1 MTKLSTAVTLA
12 CIALF
17 AHPALANDALGKWT
31 TFDDETNEAKSVIEV
46 YEEGATLSARIVSVL
61 KKEEPNPKCG
71 ACKDELKDQP
81 IEGLRIVWDMK
92 ADGEEWKGG
101 RILDPDNGKIYKAKM
116 SLDEDEDED
125 GAVLLVRGSLG
136 PFGRTQVWRRRDE

>member
-1 MTKLSTAVTLA
+1 MSKLSMAVTLA
-12 CIALF
+12 CMTLIAQQ
-17 AHPALANDALGKWT
+17 ASASGALGKWT
-31 TFDDETNEAKSVIEV
+31 TFDDETNEAKSIIEV

-92 ADGEEWKGG
+92 PDGDEWNGG
-101 RILDPDNGKIYKAKM
+101 RILDPENGKIYKAKM
-116 SLDEDEDED
+116 SLDEG
-125 GAVLLVRGSLG
+125 GAVLLVRGSIG
-136 PFGRTQVWRRRDE
+136 PFGRTQVWRRHNE